1 MIGLTSDRI
10 MAFLLLLVP
19 ASCLV
24 PSNPRNVINQQV
36 NMDPA
41 VANRRAFMQTG
52 IVSIAAAFA
61 TGNVAPSPAFAAMPM
76 VTTDEFSTLL
86 KDSAQ
91 AVQVVE
97 FSGPKSE
104 TIIVRLVDG
113 TSFGIKDIVESSVD
127 PRSPLKIAAICR
139 ENRVKTKF
147 LVLAAALENAP
158 KRKVLYTNERVLE
171 AAEKEKAKAA
181 RIAKDEE
188 ARMAELFRMQEE
200 AAAKAVVPAATL
212 N

>member
-1 MIGLTSDRI
+1 